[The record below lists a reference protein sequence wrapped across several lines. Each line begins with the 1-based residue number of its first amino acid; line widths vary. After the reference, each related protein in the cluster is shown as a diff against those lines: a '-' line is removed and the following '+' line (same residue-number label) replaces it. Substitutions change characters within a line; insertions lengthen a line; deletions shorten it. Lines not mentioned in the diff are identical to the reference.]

1 MSGRVLV
8 WALCQATAGI
18 TLDHVCK
25 CLCMCGAHVSVSVDP
40 VHRGL
45 DRVRCRLAVLVC
57 SCAFLPFSPWP
68 PIAHQPHSNAQ
79 GCHSLTLS
87 GCAVSPF
94 SVCSLPCLRHCRVP
108 HFSLCPASPLCRGTL
123 GVHFRGHLFHSHTVC
138 ACTRTHAFRAAQAWR
153 CQWRGARVLSRSFL
167 GHLFSLETPAT
178 CGGLVCGLYGTYA
191 EKKKVLYTT
200 VQVCLMCR
208 WRLPPPPPSRTW
220 GSSLAF
226 EAPSAKFVTTLPP
239 QTLIGCT
246 VAQEAHAYTARLL
259 RFSMTPLRP
268 VFFHLQYCH
277 KQNLSL
283 SFSRLLVAWWW
294 CRTLGNRL
302 RVPKGD
308 SAGCYFSIF
317 LASHVCRVRLF
328 ASEQHTPREIDQ
340 RSFLS
345 CVKRKAYREARMID
359 VSVGPM
365 YERPATMCGEYS
377 LQPSSGVCRLGS

>member
-1 MSGRVLV
+1 MR
-8 WALCQATAGI
+8 
-18 TLDHVCK
+18 
-25 CLCMCGAHVSVSVDP
+25 GAHVSVSVDP

-45 DRVRCRLAVLVC
+45 DRVRCRLAVLLVC
-57 SCAFLPFSPWP
+57 SCAFLPFSSWP
-68 PIAHQPHSNAQ
+68 PTAHQPHSNAQ

-94 SVCSLPCLRHCRVP
+94 SVCSSPCVRHCRAP

-191 EKKKVLYTT
+191 EKKGT
-200 VQVCLMCR
+200 VHHSTGVSGVSLAFA
-208 WRLPPPPPSRTW
+208 PPPPSRTW

-226 EAPSAKFVTTLPP
+226 EAPSAKFVTSLPP

-268 VFFHLQYCH
+268 VFFICSIATNRIRHSHSRVSSWHGGDAARRGTVCVCPRVTPLAATSLFSLPATFAVFVFSLQNSTHLA
-277 KQNLSL
+277 
-283 SFSRLLVAWWW
+283 RL
-294 CRTLGNRL
+294 
-302 RVPKGD
+302 
-308 SAGCYFSIF
+308 I
-317 LASHVCRVRLF
+317 
-328 ASEQHTPREIDQ
+328 
-340 RSFLS
+340 
-345 CVKRKAYREARMID
+345 REAFSA
-359 VSVGPM
+359 V
-365 YERPATMCGEYS
+365 
-377 LQPSSGVCRLGS
+377 